1 MGRHW
6 LLTRMVLVC
15 FLLEDRHRRPQGVH
29 GQAERERELC
39 GAWLPRSPFLGA
51 GQGRGKRHQAAVLR
65 CVQAPSSVGGG
76 AASPEMLLLA
86 SSGSLNVGFLPVAVF
101 YLLSVPFT
109 VTVCPQGRGGPAL
122 PTKPVIYTAKGRLCA
137 DIGDLLVRESACSP
151 ALSFWGA
158 LTWEPPFCCWPS
170 CSGPLCVLCHSH
182 YDRPRA
188 APLFRWICFLNK
200 SIKVLGTRGRQPGA

>member
-1 MGRHW
+1 MASDENGVS
-6 LLTRMVLVC
+6 LLLARGSSPETTGC
-15 FLLEDRHRRPQGVH
+15 SRPS
-29 GQAERERELC
+29 RK
-39 GAWLPRSPFLGA
+39 GAGTLWSTAARSPFLGA

>member
-15 FLLEDRHRRPQGVH
+15 FLLEDRHLRQQGVTAKQKGSGNSAEH
-29 GQAERERELC
+29 GC
-39 GAWLPRSPFLGA
+39 PTVHSW
-51 GQGRGKRHQAAVLR
+51 GQGRGKWPPGSCPPSCAGPQLR
-65 CVQAPSSVGGG
+65 EGG
-76 AASPEMLLLA
+76 AFSPEMLLFP
-86 SSGSLNVGFLPVAVF
+86 SSGSLNAGFLPVAVF

-109 VTVCPQGRGGPAL
+109 VTMYPQGRGGPVL

-137 DIGDLLVRESACSP
+137 DKGDLLVRESACSP

-170 CSGPLCVLCHSH
+170 CSGPLCVLSHSH

-188 APLFRWICFLNK
+188 APLFRWICFLNR
-200 SIKVLGTRGRQPGA
+200 SVKVLGTRGRQPGA